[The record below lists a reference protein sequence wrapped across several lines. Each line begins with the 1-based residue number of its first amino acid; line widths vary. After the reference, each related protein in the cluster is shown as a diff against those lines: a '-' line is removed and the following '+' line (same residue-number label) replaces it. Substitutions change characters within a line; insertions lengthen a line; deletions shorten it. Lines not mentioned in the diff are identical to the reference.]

1 MDDLKEK
8 PCMQWQWCSCKS
20 THDVGNRNRSD
31 VPQEQLDGS
40 DSHPGFQ
47 IRKHDVKVEHIT
59 IQLQSTVQ
67 HSTACIKVMNSH
79 TLTAICSH
87 FIYSHS
93 HSPLLCS
100 HFSSNSFGS
109 FSCSSSFPSLFP
121 QIICQCEGCTDLVLN
136 LHLEVLRLIWAALII
151 SNMFDI

>member
-8 PCMQWQWCSCKS
+8 PCMQWRWCSCKS
-20 THDVGNRNRSD
+20 THDVGADLWPENVVMFLRSSWMD
-31 VPQEQLDGS
+31 
-40 DSHPGFQ
+40 Q
-47 IRKHDVKVEHIT
+47 IHTQIFKSRVKVEHIT

-67 HSTACIKVMNSH
+67 HSTACIKVMN
-79 TLTAICSH
+79 TLSAICSH

-121 QIICQCEGCTDLVLN
+121 LIICQCEGCTDLVLN
-136 LHLEVLRLIWAALII
+136 LHLEVLRLIWVTLII